1 MLELDY
7 PIKDL
12 VGADYNPRQ
21 IDEESLKTL
30 RASIKTLGIVK
41 PIIVSGNLIVAG
53 HQRTKA
59 LLAAGIDKAP
69 VYLLPKNI
77 NQTDEI
83 RFNQLHNGT
92 DFDSGDERA
101 WVGRSENLGFEMV
114 PPIKLRG
121 NMRAKMANVR
131 NEICKLIIK
140 YGNWGACVATQAGKV
155 IHAGQYVLA
164 CRAARLSMPDN
175 MFWLVAQWEFRHEF
189 IAFQTIKLKLPQN
202 F

>member
-12 VGADYNPRQ
+12 VGADYNPRE

-30 RASIKTLGIVK
+30 RQSIKTLGIVK

-69 VYLLPKNI
+69 VYLLPENI

-101 WVGRSENLGFEMV
+101 WAVSYTHLTL
-114 PPIKLRG
+114 P
-121 NMRAKMANVR
+121 
-131 NEICKLIIK
+131 
-140 YGNWGACVATQAGKV
+140 T
-155 IHAGQYVLA
+155 
-164 CRAARLSMPDN
+164 
-175 MFWLVAQWEFRHEF
+175 
-189 IAFQTIKLKLPQN
+189 IA
-202 F
+202 

>member
-12 VGADYNPRQ
+12 VGADYNPRE

-30 RASIKTLGIVK
+30 RQSIKTLGIVK

-69 VYLLPKNI
+69 VYLLPENI

-101 WVGRSENLGFEMV
+101 WVGRSENLGFEWCFQSSCAAICGQKWRMSAMKSV
-114 PPIKLRG
+114 NSLS
-121 NMRAKMANVR
+121 NM
-131 NEICKLIIK
+131 
-140 YGNWGACVATQAGKV
+140 ATGELVSPLKQE
-155 IHAGQYVLA
+155 
-164 CRAARLSMPDN
+164 RLFTPDN
-175 MFWLVAQWEFRHEF
+175 MFWLAKQWEFLPEF
-189 IAFQTIKLKLPQN
+189 TVFLTIWHTKRQS

>member
-69 VYLLPKNI
+69 VYLCRKILTKPMKFALI
-77 NQTDEI
+77 NCTTVPILTAAMNELGLAKVKI
-83 RFNQLHNGT
+83 LVLNGT
-92 DFDSGDERA
+92 TD
-101 WVGRSENLGFEMV
+101 
-114 PPIKLRG
+114 
-121 NMRAKMANVR
+121 
-131 NEICKLIIK
+131 
-140 YGNWGACVATQAGKV
+140 
-155 IHAGQYVLA
+155 
-164 CRAARLSMPDN
+164 
-175 MFWLVAQWEFRHEF
+175 
-189 IAFQTIKLKLPQN
+189 
-202 F
+202 

>member
-12 VGADYNPRQ
+12 VGADYNPRE
-21 IDEESLKTL
+21 IDKESLKIL
-30 RASIKTLGIVK
+30 RQSIKTLGIVK

-69 VYLLPKNI
+69 VYLLPENI

-121 NMRAKMANVR
+121 NMRAKMAMSAMKSVNLLS
-131 NEICKLIIK
+131 NM
-140 YGNWGACVATQAGKV
+140 ATGEL
-155 IHAGQYVLA
+155 VLLLKPEK
-164 CRAARLSMPDN
+164 LSMPDN
-175 MFWLVAQWEFRHEF
+175 MF
-189 IAFQTIKLKLPQN
+189 
-202 F
+202 